1 MSGRWRRALPGVA
14 VFALAFA
21 GCGEDQG
28 VEVLPSPDFEVAP
41 DLVPLTDLRVAD
53 APCQPVPELCNG
65 VDDDCD
71 SLVDGDD
78 PDIEVATFD
87 DANNC
92 GACGQVCTT
101 PRGTAGCRAATC
113 VVIACDPGFSDYNAD
128 AADGCESDCVISE
141 GGAELCDERDND
153 CDGQLDEGW
162 SLSNDPEN
170 CGTCGRQCGDAA
182 QGTVLCVEGECDLVG
197 CDPGYVDA
205 DGAPENGCEY
215 ACSPRSTPEVAEFC
229 NGLDDDCDTRIDEAA
244 DLAPPEEDFCGQNGV
259 CGFECDVDADCA
271 AQERCNTGRVCVPV
285 GGAPADQACATDAD
299 CRATHPGLACITTVT
314 LTADGPIRRATCVER
329 VHGPVCDADA
339 GYRCVRGPGFQPGN
353 EAGAC
358 DQRDNDC
365 DGRTDE
371 DFVDALFSD
380 GAGRQRPR
388 TCGAGE
394 GRCRVEARFQCTA
407 DGAGTECPAVALPA
421 GSPDDADCDGEDDDC
436 DGRAD
441 EDFQDAWVRVGATE
455 IFAFEASRPGA
466 TDALV
471 GLDLNPND
479 DALAYVETRACS
491 RPGVLPWANVTWA
504 EADTACRSLGARLCT
519 GAEWGLACGGAA
531 AEAFPYGV
539 AYRAN
544 ACNGGEFDS
553 DPGAPGDQDAL
564 RPTGSLATCV
574 RGGVADLSGNLKE
587 WTSDLADGLRP
598 VRGGGYE
605 SNIPGGL
612 ACDELADL
620 KPEELRSSTLGFRCC
635 R

>member
-1 MSGRWRRALPGVA
+1 
-14 VFALAFA
+14 
-21 GCGEDQG
+21 
-28 VEVLPSPDFEVAP
+28 
-41 DLVPLTDLRVAD
+41 
-53 APCQPVPELCNG
+53 
-65 VDDDCD
+65 
-71 SLVDGDD
+71 
-78 PDIEVATFD
+78 
-87 DANNC
+87 
-92 GACGQVCTT
+92 
-101 PRGTAGCRAATC
+101 
-113 VVIACDPGFSDYNAD
+113 
-128 AADGCESDCVISE
+128 
-141 GGAELCDERDND
+141 
-153 CDGQLDEGW
+153 
-162 SLSNDPEN
+162 
-170 CGTCGRQCGDAA
+170 
-182 QGTVLCVEGECDLVG
+182 
-197 CDPGYVDA
+197 
-205 DGAPENGCEY
+205 
-215 ACSPRSTPEVAEFC
+215 
-229 NGLDDDCDTRIDEAA
+229 
-244 DLAPPEEDFCGQNGV
+244 
-259 CGFECDVDADCA
+259 
-271 AQERCNTGRVCVPV
+271 
-285 GGAPADQACATDAD
+285 
-299 CRATHPGLACITTVT
+299 VT